1 MGKKKQKQSFLD
13 ALLGS
18 FKFNSKK
25 NTKSNEDDFYNEE
38 GNFEEFQE
46 IKGAKKYSN
55 QVVEGDEETEPVE
68 EETKTT
74 NTKKKKKI
82 VKQKKLQQ
90 DDSDFFVEEEASG
103 FEEVEYDDDTW
114 LGKIK
119 KNIKFVIIISAL
131 IILLIV
137 VLIVQSCTIKPGKLT
152 NVEVEIP
159 SIIYLDEET
168 KISARAVG
176 KRNLNQTKYQFE
188 VTNESIVELEAK
200 GQLRGRRVS
209 NTMIPLTTGKFA
221 IITKSEL
228 GTLKMKDVI
237 TQVVI
242 CKRLTEKSLSTEDG
256 IIVEMDKEDIRLN
269 LDIGTENECYEALQY
284 KITDT
289 SILSVDELGYF
300 RAKKEGD
307 TQITITDGK
316 TTITEEVHVK
326 EKEDL
331 TRVAGIKLNKA
342 TTEINIGATEQIT
355 ATITPDTA
363 TNKNIKW
370 SSNNEG
376 IVSVSNK
383 GLIKGIGQGT
393 AIITAETEDNKH
405 QALVIVTVKKEEQPL
420 DATAPVLTKVN
431 IVSSNS
437 VPTEAVAGDK
447 ITLYVESNETLG
459 TRPSMYIGG
468 TAIQVSCD
476 STMKRCD
483 GIFTVTDTTPKGKV
497 SFKIVSYKDA
507 SGNTGKEMATT
518 TDNSSVTIFELTDWG
533 ELTETACD
541 TKNSNVCKTVTGHFK
556 KETRSS
562 YSYNTHNCVVVGH
575 GCNGATGDC
584 VSVDPCPS
592 GYTDVGWHT
601 AGPSCCIFTTG
612 YTKWTF
618 NSYTKSCTANNTT
631 QCTAVTLYQSRTKK

>member
-18 FKFNSKK
+18 FKFDFKK
-25 NTKSNEDDFYNEE
+25 STKSNEDDFYNEE
-38 GNFEEFQE
+38 GKFEEFQE

-55 QVVEGDEETEPVE
+55 QIVEGEEEIESV

-74 NTKKKKKI
+74 KKKKKV
-82 VKQKKLQQ
+82 VKQKKGQQ
-90 DDSDFFVEEEASG
+90 EDSDFFVEEEANG
-103 FEEVEYDDDTW
+103 FEEVEYEDDTW

-152 NVEVEIP
+152 GVEVEIP
-159 SIIYLDEET
+159 SVIYLDEQT
-168 KISARAVG
+168 KISARAIG
-176 KRNLNQTKYQFE
+176 KRNLSQTKYQFE

-228 GTLKMKDVI
+228 GTTKMKDVV
-237 TQVVI
+237 TQVTI
-242 CKRLTEKSLSTEDG
+242 CKKLAEKSLSTEDG

-269 LDIGTENECYEALQY
+269 LDIGLENECYQALQY
-284 KITDT
+284 KIADT
-289 SILSVDELGYF
+289 SIVSIDELGYF
-300 RAKKEGD
+300 IAKKEGD
-307 TQITITDGK
+307 TTITITDGK
-316 TTITEEVHVK
+316 TTITEDVHVK

-331 TRVAGIKLNKA
+331 TRVAGIKLDKA
-342 TTEINIGATEQIT
+342 VMEINVGATEQIT

-420 DATAPVLTKVN
+420 DTTAPVLTKVN

-437 VPTEAVAGDK
+437 IPTDAVSGDK

-459 TRPSMYIGG
+459 TKPSMYIGG

-497 SFKIVSYKDA
+497 SFKIISYKDT
-507 SGNTGKEMATT
+507 SGNTGTEVATT
-518 TDNSSVTIFELTDWG
+518 TDNSSVTIFELTDWSD
-533 ELTETACD
+533 LTETPCD
-541 TKNSNVCKTVTGHFK
+541 TKNSNVCKTVTDYLK

-562 YSYNTHNCVVVGH
+562 YSYNTYDCVVVGH

-584 VSVDPCPS
+584 ASVDSCPS
-592 GYTDVGWHT
+592 GYSDVGWYT
-601 AGPSCCIFTTG
+601 AGPSCCRFATG

-618 NSYTKSCTANNTT
+618 NSYTKTCTANNTT